1 MKFRFKLFYFLQFF
15 SVGIIGPY
23 LVVFLTQKSFSGAE
37 IGLILGVLPI
47 AGLVFQPAWS
57 YLSDIMNKRRP
68 LLLIAISGLILAS
81 LGLGLSTSFFGVF
94 LWAVLFSAMRAPVS
108 PIISAIVL
116 DYLEEKNEMDSYSL
130 LRLWGSIGFGVG
142 TLIIGA
148 LFLDRILDYFP
159 WFTAGVFVLLGILSQ
174 FLPERGQA
182 FSYQGLQ
189 DLAGIIK
196 NANFWFYLAGSLFIG
211 ASFGIYNNYFTL
223 FLQSLE
229 SPSWLV
235 GVITSIQA
243 FVEIPVMLAVPAL
256 LQKYSK
262 RRIILLGAVILP
274 VRWLLFYFIQQPEWI
289 LPIQLV
295 HGLPVVSFFV
305 ISVAFVDRLV
315 DPKFRATGQALY
327 STTVMGVGSGL
338 GVYIAGRVI
347 DAFGVREIWL
357 VNILLG
363 LVGLVILFLVFN
375 MVDTAER

>member
-1 MKFRFKLFYFLQFF
+1 MRFRFKLFYFLQYL
-15 SVGIIGPY
+15 SVGVVGPY
-23 LVVFLTQKSFSGAE
+23 LVVFLNQKSFSGTQ
-37 IGLILGVLPI
+37 IGLILAALPI
-47 AGLVFQPAWS
+47 TGLAFQPVWS
-57 YLSDIMNKRRP
+57 FLSDILNKRRP
-68 LLLIAISGLILAS
+68 LLLISLVGLILAS
-81 LGLGLSTSFFGVF
+81 LGLGLSTSFTAVF
-94 LWAVLFSAMRAPVS
+94 LWVVLFSAMRAPIT

-116 DYLEEKNEMDSYSL
+116 DYLEEKDEIDSYSL
-130 LRLWGSIGFGVG
+130 LRVWGSIGFGLG
-142 TLIIGA
+142 TLTIGA
-148 LFLDRILDYFP
+148 LFLDRIGDYFP
-159 WFTAGVFVLLGILSQ
+159 WFTAGVFLSLAILSQ

-182 FSYQGLQ
+182 FAYRGLQ
-189 DLAGIIK
+189 DLADIIK
-196 NANFWFYLAGSLFIG
+196 NADFTFYLAGSLFIG
-211 ASFGIYNNYFTL
+211 ASFGIYNNYLTL

-256 LQKYSK
+256 LQRFSK
-262 RRIILLGAVILP
+262 RRIILLGAIILP
-274 VRWLLFYFIQQPEWI
+274 IRWLLYYFIQQPGWI

-327 STTVMGVGSGL
+327 ATTVMGVGSGL

-357 VNILLG
+357 VNVLFG
-363 LVGLVILFLVFN
+363 LVGWVILSLVFSK
-375 MVDTAER
+375 VDTAKR